1 MVCADGVFSQM
12 MGQKSGKIINIS
24 SSTAYCFGVLGV
36 RIFHCEN
43 QVCKEAGKV
52 RWYRP
57 AGFNNLIITSEC
69 LARTIDASTGSRYGS
84 RQKKTRLNF
93 LLI

>member
-24 SSTAYCFGVLGV
+24 SSTAYCFGVLGI

-43 QVCKEAGKV
+43 QV
-52 RWYRP
+52 
-57 AGFNNLIITSEC
+57 
-69 LARTIDASTGSRYGS
+69 
-84 RQKKTRLNF
+84 
-93 LLI
+93 